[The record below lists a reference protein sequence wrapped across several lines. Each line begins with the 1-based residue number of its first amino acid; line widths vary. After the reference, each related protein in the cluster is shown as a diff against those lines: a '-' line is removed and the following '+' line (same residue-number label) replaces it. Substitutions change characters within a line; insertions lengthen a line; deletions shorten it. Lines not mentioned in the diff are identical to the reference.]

1 MLGVLVWALDCTD
14 RVAGEVQ
21 VTGVRTGAD
30 CEDEEGD
37 GVEHV
42 AHGGGLRECR
52 KIV

>member
-1 MLGVLVWALDCTD
+1 MDCAGD
-14 RVAGEVQ
+14 VAGEAQ

-42 AHGGGLRECR
+42 AHGGGSREC
-52 KIV
+52 